1 MLVKIAL
8 LVTLAVVSSHAQS
21 KVPVYVYYES
31 LCPDSA
37 KFINEQLY
45 PTAKQFPNN
54 IDLKLIPFGKA
65 SYRTQGSETLF
76 ECHHGPNEC
85 YGNKVHAC
93 ALANIE
99 GNSYQPNNT
108 KEALTLEYVN
118 CLMELAQ
125 FKSGE
130 FPGKTCADRYDSI
143 NWETIEQCANSTQG
157 STLLK
162 NYGEETYKLQKPLAS
177 VPTVAFRQSF
187 DSDVQKLAVD
197 NFRAALCKNL
207 NPAPVECRM
216 GPGGGASSTIASVG
230 LLTVAALAL
239 ARLF

>member
-1 MLVKIAL
+1 MFVKNLL
-8 LVTLAVVSSHAQS
+8 LVTLFVACSYAQS

-37 KFINEQLY
+37 KFINQQLY
-45 PTAKQFPNN
+45 PTAKQFAKN
-54 IDLKLIPFGKA
+54 IDLKFIPFGK
-65 SYRTQGSETLF
+65 STYKTLGSDTSF

-93 ALANIE
+93 ALFHIQ

-118 CLMELAQ
+118 CLMERAQ

-130 FPGKTCADRYDSI
+130 FPGKVCADMHEI
-143 NWETIEQCANSTQG
+143 HNWETIEQCANSTEG
-157 STLLK
+157 SSFLRG
-162 NYGEETYKLQKPLAS
+162 YGDETAKLQSPLKS
-177 VPTVAFRQSF
+177 VPTIAFRQSF
-187 DSDVQKLAVD
+187 DSDNQKLSLE

-207 NPAPVECRM
+207 NPSPVECRNL
-216 GPGGGASSTIASVG
+216 PGSAPAVVSFGVVTLMSVI
-230 LLTVAALAL
+230 LT
-239 ARLF
+239 RLF

>member
-1 MLVKIAL
+1 MLVKIVL
-8 LVTLAVVSSHAQS
+8 LVTLAVGSSHAQS

-45 PTAKQFPNN
+45 PTVKQFPNN
-54 IDLKLIPFGKA
+54 IDLKLIPFGKS

-99 GNSYQPNNT
+99 GNSYQPNRT
-108 KEALTLEYVN
+108 KEVLTLEYVN
-118 CLMELAQ
+118 CLMERAQ

-130 FPGKTCADRYDSI
+130 FPGKACADQFEI
-143 NWETIEQCANSTQG
+143 NWETIEQCSNSTQG
-157 STLLK
+157 SNLLR
-162 NYGEETYKLQKPLAS
+162 NYGDETLKLQNPLAS
-177 VPTVAFRQSF
+177 VPTVAFRQTF

-207 NPAPVECRM
+207 SPAPMECRV
-216 GPGGGASSTIASVG
+216 GPGGGAAAVASVA
-230 LLTVAALAL
+230 LLTIVSLAL
-239 ARLF
+239 TRLI

>member
-8 LVTLAVVSSHAQS
+8 LVTLAVVSCHAQS

-45 PTAKQFPNN
+45 PTVKQFPNN
-54 IDLKLIPFGKA
+54 IDLKLVPFGKS
-65 SYRTQGSETLF
+65 SYRTLGSETLF

-99 GNSYQPNNT
+99 GNSYQPNRT
-108 KEALTLEYVN
+108 KEVLTLEYVN
-118 CLMELAQ
+118 CLMERAQ

-130 FPGKTCADRYDSI
+130 FPGKACADQLEI
-143 NWETIEQCANSTQG
+143 NWESIEQCANSTQG
-157 STLLK
+157 SNLLR
-162 NYGEETYKLQKPLAS
+162 NYGDETNKLQKPLAS
-177 VPTVAFRQSF
+177 VPTVAFRQTL
-187 DSDVQKLAVD
+187 DPDVQKLAVD

-207 NPAPVECRM
+207 SPAPMECRV
-216 GPGGGASSTIASVG
+216 GPGGGAAAVASMG
-230 LLTVAALAL
+230 LLTIVSLAL
-239 ARLF
+239 TRLF

>member
-1 MLVKIAL
+1 MLVKIVL

-45 PTAKQFPNN
+45 PTVKQFPNN
-54 IDLKLIPFGKA
+54 IDLKLIPFGKS

-99 GNSYQPNNT
+99 GNSYQPNRT

-118 CLMELAQ
+118 CLMERAQ

-130 FPGKTCADRYDSI
+130 FPGKACADQFEI
-143 NWETIEQCANSTQG
+143 NWETIEQCSNSTQG
-157 STLLK
+157 SNLLR
-162 NYGEETYKLQKPLAS
+162 NYGDETLKLQNPLAS
-177 VPTVAFRQSF
+177 VPTVAFRQTY

-207 NPAPVECRM
+207 SPAPMECRV
-216 GPGGGASSTIASVG
+216 GPGGGAAAIASVG
-230 LLTVAALAL
+230 LLTVVSLAL
-239 ARLF
+239 TRLI